1 MEDSD
6 IGSDASFKIA
16 SVWLEECRSTH
27 GFCSQ
32 YQGGVPKLPSRVIDV
47 GPPDGSEDPKLY
59 VRGQDE
65 TGRYLALSHRWGESE
80 RLRDTKTT
88 KHNYR
93 RNGETKQMP
102 RIISFSCLPLTFQ
115 HAITITRRFCYRYL
129 WIDSLCTIQDDRGLG
144 KRVTTNG

>member
-1 MEDSD
+1 MLFWMMVTFDSISLGDILVECSNVEDSD
-6 IGSDASFKIA
+6 TGSDASFKIA

-27 GFCSQ
+27 GFCWQ
-32 YQGGVPKLPSRVIDV
+32 YQGGVPKLPSHVIDV

-59 VRGQDE
+59 VRRQDE

-80 RLRDTKTT
+80 RLRDTKTM

-102 RIISFSCLPLTFQ
+102 RIISFSHLPLTF
-115 HAITITRRFCYRYL
+115 
-129 WIDSLCTIQDDRGLG
+129 
-144 KRVTTNG
+144 